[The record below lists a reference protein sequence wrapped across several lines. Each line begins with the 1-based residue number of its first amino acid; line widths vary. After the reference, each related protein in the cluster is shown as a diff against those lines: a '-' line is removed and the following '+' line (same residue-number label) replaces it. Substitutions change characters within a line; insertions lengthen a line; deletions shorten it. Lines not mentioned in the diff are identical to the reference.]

1 MIIRRF
7 LEKRKDNEAK
17 ALRSAK
23 NILTFS
29 LYFRRNLSCLELLRR
44 TISLGFLRI
53 DKNFGNM

>member
-23 NILTFS
+23 FDYNKTFQLS
-29 LYFRRNLSCLELLRR
+29 LFHIFDYKSE
-44 TISLGFLRI
+44 
-53 DKNFGNM
+53 K